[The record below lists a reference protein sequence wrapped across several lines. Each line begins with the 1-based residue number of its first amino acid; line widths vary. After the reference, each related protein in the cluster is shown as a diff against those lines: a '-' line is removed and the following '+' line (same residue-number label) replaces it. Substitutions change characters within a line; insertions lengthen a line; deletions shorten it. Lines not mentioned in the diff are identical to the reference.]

1 MDSLDEQRQGGRKNV
16 EAWLGELSLLQ
27 GSIELKLRREVEAVP

>member
-16 EAWLGELSLLQ
+16 EGVLGELSLLQ
-27 GSIELKLRREVEAVP
+27 GSRELKLGREAEAVP